1 MKLGIE
7 IDEDQHQR
15 KDNLIADSN
24 RYERIIKV
32 TGCDYIEKRID
43 VNKSRNLTDIVQDSR
58 QLVQLIEFM
67 ANIQRQKSDYT
78 PWKTMAERK
87 LALIKNPII
96 RPLESD
102 YILWK
107 NHGEVINLF
116 KNNHWIVD
124 GNHQQA
130 INNIYSDS
138 TKKKVIGQLWFPK
151 MLTDKQVQKL
161 NEKKNSVQ
169 KWSNVLQDDM
179 IVEHYLNGEISSNT
193 TMLKCPR
200 LVLEKKT
207 KNY

>member
-1 MKLGIE
+1 
-7 IDEDQHQR
+7 
-15 KDNLIADSN
+15 
-24 RYERIIKV
+24 
-32 TGCDYIEKRID
+32 
-43 VNKSRNLTDIVQDSR
+43 
-58 QLVQLIEFM
+58 
-67 ANIQRQKSDYT
+67 
-78 PWKTMAERK
+78 MAERK
-87 LALIKNPII
+87 IGIDKNPII

-161 NEKKNSVQ
+161 NEK
-169 KWSNVLQDDM
+169 
-179 IVEHYLNGEISSNT
+179 
-193 TMLKCPR
+193 
-200 LVLEKKT
+200 EK
-207 KNY
+207 